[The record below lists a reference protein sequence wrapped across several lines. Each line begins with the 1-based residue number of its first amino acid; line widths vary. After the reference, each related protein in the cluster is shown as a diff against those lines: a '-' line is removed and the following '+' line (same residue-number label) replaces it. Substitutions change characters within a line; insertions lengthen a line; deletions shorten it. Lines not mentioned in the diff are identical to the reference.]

1 MTLRVERVQGCG
13 LLLVLEEG
21 EGWGKKK
28 GIVGVATMPCCYKR
42 EMVYSTVISCRD
54 FIGCTRF

>member
-1 MTLRVERVQGCG
+1 MTLRVERVQDCG

-28 GIVGVATMPCCYKR
+28 GIVGVVTMPCWY
-42 EMVYSTVISCRD
+42 
-54 FIGCTRF
+54 